1 MSKKITDEDYV
12 GKNITYYKNVN
23 DHWSGTFTF
32 PNGYAISFAMNDR
45 GGRNYKSV
53 IKEEILK
60 RVWSKV
66 AEKGWSI
73 QPVAAE
79 VNE

>member
-23 DHWSGTFTF
+23 DYWSGTFVF

>member
-1 MSKKITDEDYV
+1 MSKKITDEEYV

-45 GGRNYKSV
+45 GGRNYKSI

-66 AEKGWSI
+66 AEKSWSI

>member
-1 MSKKITDEDYV
+1 MSKKITDEEYV

-66 AEKGWSI
+66 AEKSWSI

>member
-1 MSKKITDEDYV
+1 MSKKITDEEYV

-66 AEKGWSI
+66 AEKSWSI
-73 QPVAAE
+73 QSVAAE

>member
-1 MSKKITDEDYV
+1 MSKKITDEEYV

-45 GGRNYKSV
+45 GGRNYKSI

-66 AEKGWSI
+66 AEKGWLI